1 MEKEKVNIEKNVEIP
16 SIEEYFEEQIP
27 ESEPFQKDEDEEEE
41 GILYR
46 IKDGLVEAAETI
58 FESAKETVHQAT
70 DVIGS
75 MTHNVV
81 EKAEQLSHN
90 IQESALTTKVSEKV
104 EQVEHEITQKIGEVS
119 SRAYLI
125 PEIVIKSAK
134 LAAEEAR
141 KKYGSILEK
150 SVEVSSTTKEKIS
163 EAGSTV
169 KEKISEAGS
178 ALKSN
183 AVDLAHQVVDS
194 VEITKE
200 NLMEEGKM
208 SKEKIEDSSEQAKKK
223 LEEAGELM
231 KENENQMNKKL
242 LYETKPKEFIKT
254 YTGDQEG
261 LPSPVFSKSITN
273 K

>member
-183 AVDLAHQVVDS
+183 AVDLAHQVDFF
-194 VEITKE
+194 
-200 NLMEEGKM
+200 LYLD
-208 SKEKIEDSSEQAKKK
+208 KI
-223 LEEAGELM
+223 
-231 KENENQMNKKL
+231 
-242 LYETKPKEFIKT
+242 
-254 YTGDQEG
+254 
-261 LPSPVFSKSITN
+261 
-273 K
+273 